1 MSPLWEKVPPQG
13 FNIISPHLSHS
24 LSCPLLSSLSR
35 VDVLL
40 VLYFLLQM
48 LGCSFPLHKY
58 LLSVYCVSG
67 TMPGIEAENINN
79 LQCYHLLS
87 TEYVPDTLEAFS
99 LEFSQLL

>member
-13 FNIISPHLSHS
+13 FNIINPHLAHS

-58 LLSVYCVSG
+58 LLSVYSVSG